1 MGSRAR
7 TVLTTAAA
15 FVLLVAAWELAKLV
29 LPAAGV
35 TFGGVR
41 LLPRT
46 DDAAMP
52 HVWTAGG
59 HGSRNART
67 SRPAASTTTCR
78 AARTPSS
85 RASSNTRERTAM

>member
-41 LLPRT
+41 LLPRPVRDT
-46 DDAAMP
+46 DG
-52 HVWTAGG
+52 W
-59 HGSRNART
+59 
-67 SRPAASTTTCR
+67 
-78 AARTPSS
+78 PSGP
-85 RASSNTRERTAM
+85 ERV